1 MSADFWMG
9 VAAGL
14 AFLVTTLAAFVAL
27 SRRMSAEQRKATET
41 TMGLLED
48 ANRNR
53 DRIAYQLARVA
64 NELEQQGG
72 RK

>member
-27 SRRMSAEQRKATET
+27 SKRMSAEARKMSEAT
-41 TMGLLED
+41 MALLAD
-48 ANRNR
+48 ANARR
-53 DRIAYQLARVA
+53 DDIRCQLSRIA

>member
-9 VAAGL
+9 FSAGL
-14 AFLVTTLAAFVAL
+14 AFLVVVLAAFVAL
-27 SRRMSAEQRKATET
+27 SKRMSAEARKATEA
-41 TMGLLED
+41 TMALLAD
-48 ANRNR
+48 ANTHR
-53 DRIAYQLARVA
+53 DDIRAQLVRIA

>member
-27 SRRMSAEQRKATET
+27 SKRMSAEARKMSEATME
-41 TMGLLED
+41 LLRQ
-48 ANRNR
+48 ANLHRERIEKNLW
-53 DRIAYQLARVA
+53 RIAWA
-64 NELEQQGG
+64 LEEKGG

>member
-27 SRRMSAEQRKATET
+27 SRRMSAEARKMSEA
-41 TMGLLED
+41 TMGLLRQ
-48 ANRNR
+48 ANLHREHIEK
-53 DRIAYQLARVA
+53 DLWRIARA
-64 NELEQQGG
+64 LEEKGG